1 MGLDGAVPRSVT
13 WTANSER
20 GRPGSIPAMT
30 GVGDGQPSLRL
41 DISRQ
46 EALRH
51 ASEIIAQ
58 AWRSF
63 DRFRPEEPP
72 IDERVQAL
80 LRASLP
86 EVGAPALEAMS
97 EAGRILDESI
107 SQARPRYFA
116 FIGSS
121 GLEIGVIG
129 DAIAAAYDINLA
141 VDARAA
147 TVIERQAVRWAG
159 EFIGFPAESGTFT
172 SGGTV
177 SNTTAL
183 AAARERALPR
193 SRVTGLAGHRVAVYC
208 SREVHY
214 SITRAVELLGIGSE
228 NLRVLPIDEHRRL
241 RPETLARAIDDDLA
255 AGITPIAVVASAG
268 TTLTGAIDP
277 LAELADVCEPRGV
290 WLHVDGAYGL
300 PAAGVPSMRQAF
312 AGLERADSVSVDA
325 HKWLYLPK
333 ACGIVLVRRGRDL
346 EDMFAHQEGYLPHQK
361 HELYAVD
368 ITLEYSR
375 PFRALKFW
383 LAFRAHGA
391 PAFREAIQRNLAE
404 ARLLYEEI
412 GRYDDLEALA
422 PPQLSI
428 VPFRHVPPGISDV
441 NAHNAALAE
450 ALQADGRVYLASAL
464 IDDEVYLR
472 PCFVNFRTTEDDV
485 LALVEITR
493 EVGLR
498 LAGPQ
503 RRA

>member
-1 MGLDGAVPRSVT
+1 
-13 WTANSER
+13 
-20 GRPGSIPAMT
+20 MT
-30 GVGDGQPSLRL
+30 GSVETQPSLRL

-72 IDERVQAL
+72 LDEVIRAL
-80 LRASLP
+80 LQTSVP
-86 EVGAPALEAMS
+86 ESGVPVHEALND
-97 EAGRILDESI
+97 AGRILDGSI
-107 SQARPRYFA
+107 AQPRPRYFA

-147 TVIERQAVRWAG
+147 TVIEQQAVRWAG
-159 EFIGFPAESGTFT
+159 EFVGYPAESGAFT

-183 AAARERALPR
+183 AAARERALPG
-193 SRVTGLAGHRVAVYC
+193 SRRTGIGDRRVAVYC
-208 SREVHY
+208 SADAHY
-214 SITRAVELLGIGSE
+214 SITRAVEILGVGSQ
-228 NLRVLPIDEHRRL
+228 NLRAVPIDDARRL
-241 RPETLARAIDDDLA
+241 RPDALAAAIDEDVR
-255 AGITPIAVVASAG
+255 AGVTPIAVVASAG

-277 LAELADVCEPRGV
+277 IDRLADVCEERGV
-290 WLHVDGAYGL
+290 WLHVDGAYGV
-300 PAAGVPSMRQAF
+300 PAAGVPSMRAAF

-333 ACGIVLVRRGRDL
+333 ACGIVLARRGQDL
-346 EDMFAHQEGYLPHQK
+346 LDVFAHQEGYLPHQQ
-361 HELYAVD
+361 HDLYAVD

-391 PAFREAIQRNLAE
+391 PAFREAIERNLAE
-404 ARLLYEEI
+404 ARLLYEEV
-412 GRYDDLEALA
+412 GRYDDLEALGP

-428 VPFRHVPPGISDV
+428 VPFRQVPPGVVDR

-464 IDDEVYLR
+464 IDGEVYLR
-472 PCFVNFRTTEDDV
+472 PCFVNFRTTEEDV

-493 EVGLR
+493 EVGSA
-498 LAGPQ
+498 LAGLE